1 MPGIRCL
8 PADGTFYLFPNVQEA
23 IDRVDGVSND
33 VEFAEHLIEK
43 AGVALVP
50 GTAFGLSGH
59 IRLSI
64 ATSMSN
70 IEKALDRLESAVQ

>member
-1 MPGIRCL
+1 MPGIECL
-8 PADGTFYLFPNVQEA
+8 PTDGTFYLFPNVQEA
-23 IDRVDGVSND
+23 IDRVSDVAND

-64 ATSMSN
+64 ATGMAN
-70 IEKALDRLESAVQ
+70 LDKALDRLEAAVK